1 MEPGFISQI
10 YLDKNPYFFRELKV
24 RHLKII
30 YKSLLGD
37 DLEPGV
43 VFTNITPI
51 LAHLTDETVN
61 SINQLS
67 FINYFKLLFEIRCNS
82 IGNLIFV
89 ELTDAINTKVEINIY
104 KFIEILNEIDLRD
117 LLKEYSYENF
127 SFSLRLPSILDLQ
140 QFPENPTLENLYKF
154 FIKEIKIKGKT
165 VSLLQLNSQEKE
177 EILELIPAKTTSIIV
192 NKVQEVL
199 GKFNDVNLLSKTYG
213 LQDKKLPFNLN
224 IRNLTAII
232 KVLFGEQLLPLYEN
246 IFGLCKVGNF
256 TPEYIEDCTPGEY
269 LLFVKKLEAMNQQDN
284 QQQNTEGDYDPM
296 TEQG

>member
-10 YLDKNPYFFRELKV
+10 YLDEKPYYFKELKV
-24 RHLKII
+24 KHLKII
-30 YKSLLGD
+30 YKCLLGD
-37 DLEPGV
+37 DLEPSP
-43 VFTNITPI
+43 VFANITPI
-51 LAHLTDETVN
+51 LAYLTNNDINT
-61 SINQLS
+61 INQLS

-89 ELTDAINTKVEINIY
+89 ELTDTINTKVEINIY

-140 QFPENPTLENLYKF
+140 QFPETPTLENLYKF

-165 VSLLQLNSQEKE
+165 ISLLQLNSQEKE

-224 IRNLTAII
+224 IRNLTSII

-269 LLFVKKLEAMNQQDN
+269 LLFVKKLEAMNQQDS